1 MAICLASNV
10 DRSNLDELAEAA
22 DKIQEFADRPYVHAV
37 GTSTTNLLKAQQPDV
52 LAKLLEKL
60 ELLVTNAPSQS
71 GVEQRPRFS
80 KKAASPPKHRNQICF
95 YHRMYGD
102 DARKCQ
108 PGCKYPKMDTSD
120 TPGNFNAGQ
129 SDEPLN
135 VELIEQFVVK
145 CSQELASIPGRQR
158 LSIKN
163 FLTNHSEL
171 FPHLSFD
178 RLEELAA
185 DSGNLSPK
193 LSQLENVPFFFEAS
207 HLACKIK
214 KLSPNEII
222 KYMDWCWEL
231 NHEAF
236 IKLLVEI
243 LEIGDP
249 TLRDMSISWIV
260 EALKLDD
267 RIFRQTQNSLK
278 TLPSTHHA
286 FVRDYIHHNEI
297 DRVLDILKNRS
308 QTGIFLD
315 EVSANLL
322 QESFIKKQDF
332 SSALSV
338 MWELCLQSH
347 LEQEQLRP
355 YVTALWLHT
364 ANELIKSDILFE
376 RSEVVEEVEEEI
388 DMDTDFQSVPYL
400 RNPNYDG
407 WFDIQ
412 RPRLQLG
419 HCLFSLS
426 SAIENQLSPIFSPS
440 MAINLKDLVPRL
452 RLLAYALVEDSK
464 NLLAFATSQ
473 FKSNVL
479 DIEVLTVV
487 EKLIES
493 SDRRTDDSEIKKGV
507 PVLLTE
513 SEVASTLEQFKL
525 DKRDTIDHRG
535 DVNHTQVAVSQR
547 KFVMQSKTEFEHQSF
562 QVVINKVTA
571 SKYGGLYHLFIVV
584 RSGDQAHQCT
594 DSDVGG
600 PQVLTMAS
608 GLTPSKKSF
617 HTTIDEIVKS
627 ITTDASIQA
636 AEIELVESLYS
647 DFESTRAA
655 VWKNEAELHRRR
667 EIISTV
673 KSRLRS
679 LADEEERISYF
690 ENADTIEH
698 RAWLAPRTRSE
709 RQWSRLK
716 EWKKDL
722 REYQQ
727 RRQGGRDTA
736 EDL

>member
-1 MAICLASNV
+1 ML
-10 DRSNLDELAEAA
+10 L
-22 DKIQEFADRPYVHAV
+22 FPYKYF
-37 GTSTTNLLKAQQPDV
+37 SSPLKAFSRLILTD
-52 LAKLLEKL
+52 AYACTEKW
-60 ELLVTNAPSQS
+60 NS
-71 GVEQRPRFS
+71 RFS
-80 KKAASPPKHRNQICF
+80 SNTF
-95 YHRMYGD
+95 
-102 DARKCQ
+102 
-108 PGCKYPKMDTSD
+108 
-120 TPGNFNAGQ
+120 
-129 SDEPLN
+129 
-135 VELIEQFVVK
+135 
-145 CSQELASIPGRQR
+145 
-158 LSIKN
+158 
-163 FLTNHSEL
+163 
-171 FPHLSFD
+171 
-178 RLEELAA
+178 
-185 DSGNLSPK
+185 GNLSASDLGTQIQYRLNNRASITPLDYDIFVNK
-193 LSQLENVPFFFEAS
+193 VQQSSKSFLDFLETTTY
-207 HLACKIK
+207 K
-214 KLSPNEII
+214 
-222 KYMDWCWEL
+222 
-231 NHEAF
+231 
-236 IKLLVEI
+236 
-243 LEIGDP
+243 
-249 TLRDMSISWIV
+249 
-260 EALKLDD
+260 
-267 RIFRQTQNSLK
+267 FRETQNSLK

-297 DRVLDILKNRS
+297 ERVLDILKNRA

-322 QESFIKKQDF
+322 QESFIKKEDF

-355 YVTALWLHT
+355 YLTALWLHT
-364 ANELIKSDILFE
+364 ANELIRSDVLFE

-407 WFDIQ
+407 WFDIR

-426 SAIENQLSPIFSPS
+426 SAIENDLSPIFSPS

-464 NLLAFATSQ
+464 NLLAFANSLL
-473 FKSNVL
+473 KSNVF
-479 DIEVLTVV
+479 DTEVLSVA

-493 SDRRTDDSEIKKGV
+493 SDRRTDDSEIRKGV
-507 PVLLTE
+507 PILLTE
-513 SEVASTLEQFKL
+513 SEVASTLEQFK
-525 DKRDTIDHRG
+525 
-535 DVNHTQVAVSQR
+535 
-547 KFVMQSKTEFEHQSF
+547 VMT
-562 QVVINKVTA
+562 
-571 SKYGGLYHLFIVV
+571 
-584 RSGDQAHQCT
+584 
-594 DSDVGG
+594 
-600 PQVLTMAS
+600 S
-608 GLTPSKKSF
+608 GLTPSRKSF

-667 EIISTV
+667 EVISTV

-690 ENADTIEH
+690 ENVDTIEH

-727 RRQGGRDTA
+727 RHEGGRDTA
-736 EDL
+736 ESL